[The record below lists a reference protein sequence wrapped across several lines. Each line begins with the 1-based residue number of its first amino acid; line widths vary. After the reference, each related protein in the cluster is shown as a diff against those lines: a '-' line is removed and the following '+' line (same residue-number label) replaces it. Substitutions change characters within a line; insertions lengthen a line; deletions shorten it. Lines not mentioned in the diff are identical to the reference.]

1 MIPETVPDSVSA
13 IRFLG
18 NEIAEKRK
26 EVQDWMPDAVVA
38 VNRDTLTAAT
48 RRYSTL
54 RNFKLDNAYPIVEGY
69 QDVDGNRGVAVGM
82 RFNFSDRIGATGLDV
97 TASYSPTQELDEDER
112 LHLRAVFRHWNWNV
126 TGMLNRA
133 DFYDLF
139 GPTRVSRKGYSL
151 AAQYQGNL
159 LFDGPTSLNYFIR
172 AAGYGGLATVPE
184 FQDVEASYDR
194 LATFSGDLVY
204 KSLRRSLGAI
214 DDEFGQTWAASARG
228 NYAGSTLYPRVSL
241 DGSRGFL
248 LPLDHS
254 SLWLRAA
261 AGSSMGVDRDDPFAR
276 FYFGGFG
283 NNWVDHRGVKQF
295 RNTESFPGLDINE
308 IGGATY
314 AKAQV
319 EWNSPPLRF
328 RKVGI
333 PSAYLRW
340 AGLSLFASGLMTD
353 FDHGTRRG
361 FVSFGAQAD
370 LRSITLSHLES
381 TFSVGVAAAAGEG
394 MRRKSALMISFKLM

>member
-1 MIPETVPDSVSA
+1 
-13 IRFLG
+13 
-18 NEIAEKRK
+18 
-26 EVQDWMPDAVVA
+26 
-38 VNRDTLTAAT
+38 
-48 RRYSTL
+48 
-54 RNFKLDNAYPIVEGY
+54 
-69 QDVDGNRGVAVGM
+69 
-82 RFNFSDRIGATGLDV
+82 
-97 TASYSPTQELDEDER
+97 
-112 LHLRAVFRHWNWNV
+112 
-126 TGMLNRA
+126 
-133 DFYDLF
+133 
-139 GPTRVSRKGYSL
+139 
-151 AAQYQGNL
+151 
-159 LFDGPTSLNYFIR
+159 LNYYIR

-184 FQDVEASYDR
+184 FQDVEATYDR
-194 LATFSGDLVY
+194 LATASGDLVY

-214 DDEFGQTWAASARG
+214 DDEFGQAWTASVRG

-254 SLWLRAA
+254 SVWLRAA

-283 NNWVDHRGVKQF
+283 NNWVDHRGIKQF
-295 RNTESFPGLDINE
+295 RNVESFPGLDINE

-314 AKAQV
+314 AKTQV

-328 RKVGI
+328 RKVGV

-340 AGLSLFASGLMTD
+340 AGLSIFASGLITD
-353 FDHGTRRG
+353 FEHGTRR
-361 FVSFGAQAD
+361 SFASVGAQAD

-381 TFSVGVAAAAGEG
+381 TLSVGAAVAAGEG